1 MTDPLLK
8 NSITPAPCSQCGS
21 PEGEHWDTGCG
32 EIDAETA
39 RWIIAEVD
47 AISAPLRRVRIQA
60 TVSKASLS
68 TARQVIRLATVGI
81 HVRSDEQE
89 RELQVAVARKIS
101 DLTGE
106 RVMRNALQAIEL
118 RMREP
123 EVSDA
128 SFRQLVTDLVDQVL
142 AGLRAQEASRIDPE
156 RLLPKVA
163 R

>member
-1 MTDPLLK
+1 M
-8 NSITPAPCSQCGS
+8 NAP
-21 PEGEHWDTGCG
+21 
-32 EIDAETA
+32 
-39 RWIIAEVD
+39 
-47 AISAPLRRVRIQA
+47 
-60 TVSKASLS
+60 VSKASLS

-123 EVSDA
+123 AVSDA

-142 AGLRAQEASRIDPE
+142 TGLRAQEASRIDPE